1 MTGLAEAARIL
12 EEADVPGREALASN
26 PASPPEAL
34 YFLMS
39 DRSAVVRGAVARNPS
54 TPHQTFLTLA
64 TDGDEGVRGAL
75 AERLALLAPSLGEPQ
90 RDRLAEAAW
99 GALARLAEDTAEDIR
114 VAVADA
120 VSGLPD
126 APRAMVLALASDRA
140 IRVADPVIR
149 LSPLLTEEDLLT
161 LVAAPPVAETLTAV
175 ARRPTISER
184 VADALVDSGDDT
196 AITAL
201 LLNDS
206 AAIRES
212 TLDALVV
219 QAAERT
225 QWQAPLVKRPALP
238 PRAAV
243 ALARFVAED
252 LLAALA
258 ARPDLPA
265 EVAAAVRRAVA
276 VRLAGKARAGET
288 ALDAGER
295 ALILLRAGALDDAVI
310 LRAARAA
317 EADFVKSALA
327 ALAGVPLSEVE
338 HVVVTR
344 CAKSIA
350 GICGRAK
357 LTEPTAEAVSTLLV
371 PAAPTA
377 SVSVAPSL
385 VGDGELRWRI
395 DALARAAAR

>member
-1 MTGLAEAARIL
+1 
-12 EEADVPGREALASN
+12 
-26 PASPPEAL
+26 
-34 YFLMS
+34 
-39 DRSAVVRGAVARNPS
+39 
-54 TPHQTFLTLA
+54 
-64 TDGDEGVRGAL
+64 
-75 AERLALLAPSLGEPQ
+75 
-90 RDRLAEAAW
+90 
-99 GALARLAEDTAEDIR
+99 
-114 VAVADA
+114 
-120 VSGLPD
+120 
-126 APRAMVLALASDRA
+126 
-140 IRVADPVIR
+140 VIR

-175 ARRPTISER
+175 ARRPSISER
-184 VADALVDSGDDT
+184 VADALVETGDDT

-258 ARPDLPA
+258 ERPDLPP
-265 EVAAAVRRAVA
+265 EVAAKVRRAVA
-276 VRLAGKARAGET
+276 VRLAGQARPGET
-288 ALDAGER
+288 ASDAGER
-295 ALILLRAGALDDAVI
+295 ALILLRAGALDDAAI

-317 EADFVKSALA
+317 ESDFVKSALA

-350 GICGRAK
+350 GLCGRAK
-357 LTEPTAEAVSTLLV
+357 LTEATAEAVSTLLV
-371 PAAPTA
+371 PPAPSA

-395 DALARAAAR
+395 DALSRAAAR

>member
-1 MTGLAEAARIL
+1 MTDLTRAARIL
-12 EEADVPGREALASN
+12 EEGDVTGREALAAD
-26 PASPPEAL
+26 PAAPPEAL

-39 DRSAVVRGAVARNPS
+39 DRVASVRGAVARNPS
-54 TPHQTFLTLA
+54 SPFQTFGTLA
-64 TDGDEGVRGAL
+64 ADPDDGVRGAL
-75 AERLALLAPSLGEPQ
+75 AARLAQLAPGLGEPQ
-90 RDRLAEAAW
+90 RDRLADAAW

-114 VAVADA
+114 IIIAEA
-120 VSGLPD
+120 VSTLPD
-126 APRAMVLALASDRA
+126 APRATVLALAQDRA
-140 IRVADPVIR
+140 MRVAEPVIR
-149 LSPLLTEEDLLT
+149 LSPMLTEEDLLS

-225 QWQAPLVKRPALP
+225 HWQAPLVKRPALP

-243 ALARFVAED
+243 ALSRFVAEE
-252 LLAALA
+252 LLAPLA
-258 ARPDLPA
+258 ARTDLPA
-265 EVAAAVRRAVA
+265 EASATIRRAVA
-276 VRLAGKARAGET
+276 VRLAGRARPGES
-288 ALDAGER
+288 ASDAGER
-295 ALILLRAGALDDAVI
+295 ALILLRAGALDDAAM

-344 CAKSIA
+344 CNKSIA
-350 GICGRAK
+350 GLCRRAS
-357 LTEPTAEAVSTLLV
+357 LSEATAEAVAMLLA
-371 PAAPTA
+371 PPAPTA
-377 SVSVAPSL
+377 SASVAPSL

-395 DALARAAAR
+395 DALARAAGR